1 MEGKGIVIPF
11 ALHLFLVHPIFGVIV
26 FIIGSGKYIF

>member
-11 ALHLFLVHPIFGVIV
+11 AIHLF
-26 FIIGSGKYIF
+26 FIIYTLILSLPPTLLFRMLS